1 MGAPD
6 TASLAIPNR
15 YGRVPPTKTASR
27 MFPRFM
33 TASVYGNTSN
43 RLDSTARTEVRY
55 HTLSGGGCNSL
66 SAPKGALLREFRGP
80 MISHAATD
88 ARRGAED
95 ATGPRPSVAHRA
107 RGGVLVGRAGGIG
120 CVRVAPAGPAQPLR
134 ARTAP

>member
-6 TASLAIPNR
+6 TASLAIPSR
-15 YGRVPPTKTASR
+15 YGRVPPTKPASR

-33 TASVYGNTSN
+33 TASVYGHTSN

-66 SAPKGALLREFRGP
+66 SAPKGALLRGFRDP

-88 ARRGAED
+88 ARRGAEGT
-95 ATGPRPSVAHRA
+95 AGPGAQVADRA
-107 RGGVLVGRAGGIG
+107 RGGIPVGGAGGIG
-120 CVRVAPAGPAQPLR
+120 
-134 ARTAP
+134 